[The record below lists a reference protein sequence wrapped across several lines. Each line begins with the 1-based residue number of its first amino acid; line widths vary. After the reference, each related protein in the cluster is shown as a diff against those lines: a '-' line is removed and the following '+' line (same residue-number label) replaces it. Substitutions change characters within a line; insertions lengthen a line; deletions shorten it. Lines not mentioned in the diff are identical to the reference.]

1 MFAPAVDAPPRPPAA
16 HAQVIGRSV
25 RGRPIRLVRL
35 GARDAPVRVLVVGCI
50 HGTER
55 AGLAVTRAL
64 RRVAPPAGVQLLV
77 LDALNADGCARG
89 TRGNARG
96 VDLNRNFPWGW
107 RRQGGV
113 FASGPRAASEP
124 ETRAAM
130 SIIARERPRA
140 TIWFHQ
146 HMDLVDATRG
156 SDPAVIRAYA
166 RTARMRAVRL
176 APLPGTATRWQNHL
190 LTRTSSFVV
199 ELPAGALRP
208 AAVRRHVRAV
218 GAVERLVAPRAA
230 VRPAALR
237 LVRPP
242 E

>member
-1 MFAPAVDAPPRPPAA
+1 
-16 HAQVIGRSV
+16 
-25 RGRPIRLVRL
+25 
-35 GARDAPVRVLVVGCI
+35 VLVVGCI

-64 RRVAPPAGVQLLV
+64 RRVAPPAGLELLV
-77 LDALNADGCARG
+77 LDAINPDACAHG
-89 TRGNARG
+89 TRGNAHG

-113 FASGPRAASEP
+113 FASGPGPASEP

-130 SIIARERPRA
+130 SLIAIERPRA

-166 RTARMRAVRL
+166 RTARMRTVRL
-176 APLPGTATRWQNHL
+176 APLPGTASRWQNH
-190 LTRTSSFVV
+190 RQADASSFVV
-199 ELPAGALRP
+199 ELPAGRLDA

-218 GAVERLVAPRAA
+218 RAV
-230 VRPAALR
+230 LR
-237 LVRPP
+237 VVSGPG
-242 E
+242 

>member
-1 MFAPAVDAPPRPPAA
+1 MLAAMLPPVADAPPLRPPAPR
-16 HAQVIGRSV
+16 AQVIGRSV
-25 RGRPIRLVRL
+25 RGRPLRLVRL

-64 RRVAPPAGVQLLV
+64 RRVAPPAGVELLV
-77 LDALNADGCARG
+77 LDALNADGCAQG
-89 TRGNARG
+89 TRGNAHG

-130 SIIARERPRA
+130 SLIAKARPRA

-166 RTARMRAVRL
+166 QTTRMRAVRL
-176 APLPGTATRWQNHL
+176 APLPGTATRWQNH
-190 LTRTSSFVV
+190 RQAGSSSFVV
-199 ELPAGALRP
+199 ELPAGRLRA

-218 GAVERLVAPRAA
+218 RAV
-230 VRPAALR
+230 LR
-237 LVRPP
+237 LVSAP

>member
-1 MFAPAVDAPPRPPAA
+1 MLAPPAAAQALPPPPAA

-25 RGRPIRLVRL
+25 RGRPIRLVRI

-64 RRVAPPAGVQLLV
+64 RRVAPPAGAQLLV
-77 LDALNADGCARG
+77 LDALNPDGCGRG

-107 RRQGGV
+107 HRQGGTY
-113 FASGPRAASEP
+113 ASGPRPASEP

-130 SIIARERPRA
+130 ALVDKERPAA

-156 SDPAVIRAYA
+156 SDPAVIAAYA

-176 APLPGTATRWQNHL
+176 APLPGTATRWQNHR
-190 LTRTSSFVV
+190 LTTTSSFVV
-199 ELPAGALRP
+199 ELPAGALGA

-218 GAVERLVAPRAA
+218 GAVERRVAAA
-230 VRPAALR
+230 SAAF
-237 LVRPP
+237 VP
-242 E
+242 